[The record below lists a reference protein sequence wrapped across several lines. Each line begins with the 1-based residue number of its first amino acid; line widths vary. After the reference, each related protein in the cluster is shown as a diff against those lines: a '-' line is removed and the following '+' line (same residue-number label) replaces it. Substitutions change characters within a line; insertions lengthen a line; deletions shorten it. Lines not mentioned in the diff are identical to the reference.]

1 MILDSRAEF
10 ADGSAGTGS
19 VANIP
24 ATINVGS
31 TIDTQVGSLNL
42 LNGIGDETFLVITID
57 TAVITGGTAGT
68 IAFRLVSDST
78 AVPDLV
84 TATVHYT
91 SRAFVTDDIALAA
104 LQVGTIAVVVRLP
117 SDLDYE
123 RYLGVQAIIA
133 TTTTMAGKINAFLS
147 KDARVWKAYADAVN

>member
-19 VANIP
+19 VANAA

-42 LNGIGDETFLVITID
+42 LNGLGDETYLVITVD
-57 TAVITGGTAGT
+57 TAVITGGSAGT
-68 IAFRLVSDST
+68 ITFRLVSDDS
-78 AVPDLV
+78 AVPSTT

-91 SRAFVTDDIALAA
+91 SRAFVTGALAAAA
-104 LQVGTIAVVVRLP
+104 LQVGTIAVVVELP
-117 SDLDYE
+117 QDLDYE

-133 TTTTMAGKINAFLS
+133 TTTTTAGKINAFLTQ
-147 KDARVWKAYADAVN
+147 DARVWKAYADAVN